1 LNRIKE
7 FRKKKKLS
15 IYKLA
20 ESTGLTASY
29 ISNLENGH
37 KTNPTKDVMEKI
49 AAALGQTVPK
59 IFYPEKEWVN
69 FDSWKN

>member
-1 LNRIKE
+1 MNRIKE
-7 FRKKKKLS
+7 FREKKKLS

-20 ESTGLTASY
+20 KLTGLTPSY
-29 ISNLENGH
+29 ISNLENEH

-49 AAALGQTVPK
+49 AVALEQTVPE

>member
-1 LNRIKE
+1 
-7 FRKKKKLS
+7 
-15 IYKLA
+15 
-20 ESTGLTASY
+20 
-29 ISNLENGH
+29 
-37 KTNPTKDVMEKI
+37 MEKI

>member
-1 LNRIKE
+1 MNRIKE

-37 KTNPTKDVMEKI
+37 KTNPTKNVMEKI
-49 AAALGQTVPK
+49 SKALNLSVTE
-59 IFYPEKEWVN
+59 IF
-69 FDSWKN
+69 F